1 MVQISLQ
8 CAIVGH
14 TGSSF
19 DVGIDDGAKVSK
31 LKEAIK
37 NRSDG
42 KIDVPWLDLQ
52 LFLAKDGK
60 VWLDGA
66 GAAAVEADDLKHFTL
81 MDPTLFLRNPKHFG
95 SGFKPD
101 EGQVHVLVVVPKWVA
116 EPETIG
122 QNVER
127 VGLPRTTA
135 LNDPEKY
142 AEEIIALDDWGVN
155 TVHQIPSIWEFMS
168 SLGGCTKTGELFW
181 RLEEKQVASLLLDGW
196 VRESSPRSFNGL
208 ANKKSILMGSPG
220 IGKSTLLCVMAFHVV
235 LKYKKNVL
243 VYRQLKEENYLFYL
257 GYEDDEVVYFT
268 VKRCK
273 ADRAVSIYEELGY
286 RQGFPNVWLL
296 LDGFRY
302 KDIPEGLET
311 FRMLATS
318 QQVNL
323 KSQELTDAYCCLL
336 PCWSKND
343 LLSIGSLVYNF
354 THDDMKQ
361 RFFYSGGSVRE
372 FTYATWEDIQR
383 LMDVAVIDVDD
394 YSKLLSTTYSSYTD
408 TSQVIRTFVEN
419 TNDPSHYLDR
429 WYWEQTID
437 SEYAVLALSVRL
449 QSVALLQIY
458 TWAKKAGHGS
468 LAGCAFEIYLHRL
481 AIDNRLELYKSEYD
495 LPELRKPNQPRNF
508 SPKHVALKTGS
519 AICSGNSNDFERD
532 LVAWRDNEKFT
543 YWYPDCD
550 DFPNIDSI
558 VKLEPGPGRK
568 SSVAYLQFTI
578 ARSHAIDGNQLKKMN
593 EIFFPDH
600 VKNAGETDAPIYI
613 AVCPD
618 RESCERFILNSRPK
632 VLAAKLE
639 CQVFVGYYIDPNF
652 AFTADGPNNHV
663 PIKVRKLSPYMTRKR
678 KREQLDETEKQSE
691 VDFISD
697 TLGD

>member
-1 MVQISLQ
+1 
-8 CAIVGH
+8 
-14 TGSSF
+14 
-19 DVGIDDGAKVSK
+19 
-31 LKEAIK
+31 
-37 NRSDG
+37 
-42 KIDVPWLDLQ
+42 
-52 LFLAKDGK
+52 
-60 VWLDGA
+60 
-66 GAAAVEADDLKHFTL
+66 
-81 MDPTLFLRNPKHFG
+81 MDPTLFVRNPEHFG

-101 EGQVHVLVVVPKWVA
+101 EGQVHVLVVVPKWAVEA
-116 EPETIG
+116 ETIG

-196 VRESSPRSFNGL
+196 VRESSLGSFNEFEDM
-208 ANKKSILMGSPG
+208 KSILMGSPG

-257 GYEDDEVVYFT
+257 GYEDDEVVFFT

-273 ADRAVSIYEELGY
+273 VLEAKRIYKVLWK
-286 RQGFPNVWLL
+286 QLAISNVWLL

-302 KDIPEGLET
+302 KEIPEGLET

-343 LLSIGSLVYNF
+343 LLSIGSLIYNF
-354 THDDMKQ
+354 TPDEMEE

-383 LMDVAVIDVDD
+383 VMDEAIHGVED
-394 YSKLLSTTYSSYTD
+394 YSKLISTTYSSFTD
-408 TSQVIRTFVEN
+408 TSQVVRTFVEN
-419 TNDPSHYLDR
+419 RSDPSDYLDR

-481 AIDNRLELYKSEYD
+481 AIDNRLEL
-495 LPELRKPNQPRNF
+495 
-508 SPKHVALKTGS
+508 
-519 AICSGNSNDFERD
+519 
-532 LVAWRDNEKFT
+532 
-543 YWYPDCD
+543 
-550 DFPNIDSI
+550 
-558 VKLEPGPGRK
+558 
-568 SSVAYLQFTI
+568 
-578 ARSHAIDGNQLKKMN
+578 
-593 EIFFPDH
+593 
-600 VKNAGETDAPIYI
+600 
-613 AVCPD
+613 
-618 RESCERFILNSRPK
+618 
-632 VLAAKLE
+632 
-639 CQVFVGYYIDPNF
+639 
-652 AFTADGPNNHV
+652 
-663 PIKVRKLSPYMTRKR
+663 
-678 KREQLDETEKQSE
+678 
-691 VDFISD
+691 
-697 TLGD
+697 